1 MINLKKIISL
11 TNQNEA
17 YVIDKRRSIHQNP
30 ELSFQEENTSK
41 LVIRELDNLG
51 LEVEEGIAGTGIVA
65 TLQGKGEGKTVLLRA
80 EMDALPIN
88 EEADVFFKSYKP
100 GVMHA
105 CGHDVHTAN
114 LLGVAKIL
122 ASLKE
127 EFDGTVK
134 FMFQPGEEKGGGCK
148 KMLEDK
154 VLERHPVDMA
164 MALHIMP
171 IRAGEILISAGN
183 ITAYSD
189 GFLIEVYGKSAHSS
203 RPEEGIDAI
212 NIAAHIVVGLNSI
225 ISRKIDPRDTATLS
239 VGTVEGGRSNNI
251 ISDHVV
257 LRGIIRSSSE
267 KVRNIIREQISDI
280 SKGIAAAYGG
290 SSTVKINEGYPSIV
304 NNQALTELITNSFT
318 KNYMEFIRD
327 IDDDIYRTKFST
339 KWVIP
344 HRPLL
349 TADDFAFIAKR
360 VPSVYYMVGTGDHAP
375 GHSSKFLVDEK
386 YIKLCTRTMVLGALE
401 LLEVKGF

>member
-11 TNQNEA
+11 TNQNED
-17 YVIDKRRSIHQNP
+17 YILDKRRSIHQNP

-41 LVIRELDNLG
+41 LVIRELYNLG

-80 EMDALPIN
+80 EMDALPIS
-88 EEADVFFKSYKP
+88 EEADVFFKSSKP

-171 IRAGEILISAGN
+171 IKAGEILISAGN

-239 VGTVEGGRSNNI
+239 VGTVEGG
-251 ISDHVV
+251 
-257 LRGIIRSSSE
+257 
-267 KVRNIIREQISDI
+267 
-280 SKGIAAAYGG
+280 
-290 SSTVKINEGYPSIV
+290 
-304 NNQALTELITNSFT
+304 
-318 KNYMEFIRD
+318 
-327 IDDDIYRTKFST
+327 
-339 KWVIP
+339 
-344 HRPLL
+344 
-349 TADDFAFIAKR
+349 
-360 VPSVYYMVGTGDHAP
+360 
-375 GHSSKFLVDEK
+375 SSKFFVDEK